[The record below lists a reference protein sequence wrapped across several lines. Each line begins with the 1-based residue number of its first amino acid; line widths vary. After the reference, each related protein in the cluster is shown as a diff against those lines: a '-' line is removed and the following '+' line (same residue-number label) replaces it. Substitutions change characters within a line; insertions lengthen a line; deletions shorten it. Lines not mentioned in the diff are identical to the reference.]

1 MVPFVSSFQSCIRV
15 VFCDVNSAR
24 DRPVPCFYLPFATFN
39 QPFVEHYQRRPTQL
53 ASRHVPIALGTL
65 SNLEHYFTLFYYLL
79 ILFTT
84 TLFYYFLTFE
94 QNLNI
99 FSLFGLHSSTV
110 LQFSICLMQ
119 YFVFETF
126 SVSRVIII
134 MNLNNFTLS
143 PYCCH
148 KNAQLTQLSF

>member
-1 MVPFVSSFQSCIRV
+1 MPPTRAKRFLLPMVPFVSSFQSCIRV
-15 VFCDVNSAR
+15 VFCDVHSAR

-65 SNLEHYFTLFYYLL
+65 SNLEHYFTLLSTFL
-79 ILFTT
+79 I
-84 TLFYYFLTFE
+84 FE

-119 YFVFETF
+119 CFVFETF